1 MNLMTKTKFMEKM
14 KKLGREDVILIG
26 DYINT
31 KTPTTF
37 KCLNDD
43 CGFEWTSTPN
53 RVITGQGCPYCHN
66 KRIRPDKR
74 NSAGAKRPDL
84 LKFFVNPEDAFNI
97 APYSHK
103 IVTLKCP
110 DCENIKTSKMDT
122 LTVLG
127 FKCHYC
133 IKSSISYPNR
143 LIRSI
148 FQQLSNEV
156 DFLEYEW
163 RDTWTE
169 RQRYDVYFEKDG
181 NKYCIELQG
190 EQHYKR
196 GWHDKRS
203 LEEIQEKDLFK
214 SNMALEHGITPI
226 VIDARK
232 SNFQYIFS
240 NIKES
245 ILGNLFDLEKIDTNR
260 CQDEITSNIIKRVC
274 DYFSNC
280 ENKSTTAISKYFGIS
295 SNTIVKYLKVGTELG
310 WCDYSPQNKVKVL
323 AYNVDI
329 SFAQI
334 YPSIAECQRDLEERF
349 STMTFNNIT
358 RACKEGYFIQGF
370 KFIYV

>member
-14 KKLGREDVILIG
+14 KKLGREDVILVG

-53 RVITGQGCPYCHN
+53 RVITGQGYPYCHN

-148 FQQLSNEV
+148 FQQLSNKV
-156 DFLEYEW
+156 DFLEY
-163 RDTWTE
+163 D
-169 RQRYDVYFEKDG
+169 
-181 NKYCIELQG
+181 
-190 EQHYKR
+190 
-196 GWHDKRS
+196 
-203 LEEIQEKDLFK
+203 
-214 SNMALEHGITPI
+214 
-226 VIDARK
+226 
-232 SNFQYIFS
+232 
-240 NIKES
+240 
-245 ILGNLFDLEKIDTNR
+245 
-260 CQDEITSNIIKRVC
+260 
-274 DYFSNC
+274 
-280 ENKSTTAISKYFGIS
+280 
-295 SNTIVKYLKVGTELG
+295 
-310 WCDYSPQNKVKVL
+310 
-323 AYNVDI
+323 
-329 SFAQI
+329 
-334 YPSIAECQRDLEERF
+334 
-349 STMTFNNIT
+349 
-358 RACKEGYFIQGF
+358 
-370 KFIYV
+370 